1 MTRISTSSMAT
12 VVAVLLSVM
21 VSPVDAF
28 ATGRT
33 SRTAW
38 MPSSVRQTSASSSS
52 SSLDM
57 MDLSAMTSASM
68 LVSTI
73 DSDIAN
79 ISDDRFGLVFAGG
92 IAVMVG
98 GVLSALAVG
107 ALLEGGNNY
116 AQVVG
121 ESYAQSGD
129 EEFWAKLTP
138 EQKEQTEALI
148 RKLRESKG
156 QGVSADDLQKI
167 DLPSLAKKAA
177 EEDPDSTATTPTT
190 PTPTTTTAQKEK
202 PKESLFSDY

>member
-1 MTRISTSSMAT
+1 MAT

-28 ATGRT
+28 ATGHT

-38 MPSSVRQTSASSSS
+38 MPSSVRQTSTSSSS
-52 SSLDM
+52 STSLDM
-57 MDLSAMTSASM
+57 MDLSAMASAST

-92 IAVMVG
+92 IAVMIG
-98 GVLSALAVG
+98 GVLSALVVG
-107 ALLEGGNNY
+107 ALLEGGNSY

-156 QGVSADDLQKI
+156 QGVNADDLQKI

-177 EEDPDSTATTPTT
+177 DEDQSSTTTTPV
-190 PTPTTTTAQKEK
+190 PIPTTSTAQKEK
-202 PKESLFSDY
+202 SKESLFSDY